1 MKTLYRS
8 TVPLL
13 ILLTHGAAH
22 AQIVPIDAVTRP
34 DPIAIAI
41 DKAEVTDPR
50 LRTLYAKSKWRA
62 LWSKQSITAFQSALA
77 DRGRHGL
84 DHLAFAAAD
93 AMDASPAVADVAR
106 SRAALS
112 YAEALARGHI
122 DPASLHEVYTLPGRK
137 PT

>member
-1 MKTLYRS
+1 MRLKTLYQS

-112 YAEALARGHI
+112 YAEALARG
-122 DPASLHEVYTLPGRK
+122 